1 MSDNNIKVQLGEVG
15 LGFGEN
21 TNQNGMSV
29 DIFFAGCSMQPK
41 CKGCQNPDLW
51 NAENGFEMTVGQLKG
66 YIKNTIVDAVVRNVV
81 FVGGEPLDQQKAVFV
96 LAKWAK
102 EEFGLKTWLYTGHEY
117 KAVPTNVKGALDVI
131 VSGRYDETQLA
142 EPGAFPASTNQE
154 VHYGR

>member
-1 MSDNNIKVQLGEVG
+1 
-15 LGFGEN
+15 
-21 TNQNGMSV
+21 
-29 DIFFAGCSMQPK
+29 
-41 CKGCQNPDLW
+41 
-51 NAENGFEMTVGQLKG
+51 MTVGQLKG

-117 KAVPTNVKGALDVI
+117 KAVPTNIKGALDVI